1 MKWINF
7 LHFYQPANIE
17 SYSVQ
22 KALDKS
28 YYRLLRLMEENS
40 NLRMTWNISGCLLV
54 RIEDEKKI
62 DFINRLSKLVKSGR
76 IELTGSA
83 AYHGFLPLLPEF
95 EVIRQIKENEKTL
108 KKYFGSKFKPD
119 GFFLPEMAYSVAVAK
134 IVKKLGYKWIVLD
147 EIAYDGGKSRPN
159 FNLFYIDKNSNLKV
173 IFRNREF
180 SSSYPPDRLMI
191 EVKKL
196 KTEIDIVCTATDAE
210 LYGLRH
216 EDPTAELERVVKIKK
231 LVTETI
237 SEFISRISLKNVKL
251 EKIEVVPCS
260 WESSRKEIASQ
271 EPFKLWFDKKNK
283 IHNYLWKFTNLALS
297 LDSKYKKDKNY
308 EWFKWHLVR
317 GIASC
322 TFWWAS
328 AKDFSKIFG
337 PYAWSPDGIER
348 GLEDLVRSV
357 RSLNDPKTKKYKLQA
372 EKYYLKIK
380 KLIWEEH
387 WKKHWKKIV

>member
-28 YYRLLRLMEENS
+28 YYRLLRLMEENPK
-40 NLRMTWNISGCLLV
+40 LKMTWNITGCLLT

-62 DFINRLSKLVKSGR
+62 DFINRLSILVKAGR
-76 IELTGSA
+76 VELTGSA
-83 AYHGFLPLLPEF
+83 AYHGFLPLLPEE
-95 EVIRQIKENEKTL
+95 EVLRQIKENEKIL
-108 KKYFGSKFKPD
+108 KKYFGNKFKPS
-119 GFFLPEMAYSVAVAK
+119 GFFLPEMAYSPAVAK
-134 IVKKLGYKWIVLD
+134 IVKRLGYKWIILD
-147 EIAYDGGKSRPN
+147 EIAYDGGKNHPN
-159 FNLFYIDKNSNLKV
+159 FNTFYIDKNSNLKV
-173 IFRNREF
+173 IFRNRDF
-180 SSSYPPDRLMI
+180 SGAYPPDRLAL
-191 EVKKL
+191 ETKKL
-196 KTEIDIVCTATDAE
+196 KSATEIIITATDAE

-216 EDPTAELERVVKIKK
+216 EDPTAEIEKIVKVKK
-231 LVTETI
+231 IETETI
-237 SEFISRISLKNVKL
+237 SEFIDYSLKNKIKP
-251 EKIEVVPCS
+251 EKVEVISCS
-260 WESSRKEIASQ
+260 WESTRKEILAK

-283 IHNYLWKFTNLALS
+283 IHNYLWKFAYLALS
-297 LDSKYKKDKNY
+297 LDAKYKKDKNY
-308 EWFKWHLVR
+308 EWFYWHLVR

-357 RSLNDPKTKKYKLQA
+357 RSLNDPKTKKYKLQS

-387 WKKHWKKIV
+387 WKKHWRKIV